1 MMKLKWAAC
10 AAAAAALLAVTTGC
24 GGGTQSANGTPSNA
38 TSTSG
43 QKTLIFGRGGDSV
56 TLDPSGSTDDE
67 SNMVAEEIYDTLVTY
82 KIGTPELQ
90 PDLATSWEPSK
101 DGMSWTFHLLQGVK
115 FSDGTPF
122 NADAVVF
129 NFQRWG
135 DPKNPYHKGSS
146 FAHYKSDL
154 GGFYGSPGAIIKDV
168 KKVDDY
174 TVQIDLTHPFAPLP
188 NILTQVAYSI
198 ASPEAIKKY
207 NGDISH
213 HPVGTGAFEFV
224 SWTPNDKIVLK
235 KNPNYRTP
243 GLPKL
248 DQLIFQVIPDNTARL
263 NALRAGQIDVMEGVN
278 PSDIQSVKSDPNLN
292 LYISPS
298 NNVGYLAFNTQKKP
312 FDDPRVRQAIA
323 MCIDKKALIDA
334 YYNGLADAGVTLL
347 PPKNW
352 AYDSSIQDYPVDI
365 AKAKQ
370 LLAEAGYPNGFDTE
384 LWAMPIPRP
393 YMPQPQQIATAIQAD
408 LAKIGIHAKIVSYD
422 WATYLK
428 KTDSGEH
435 TMCLLGWSAGT
446 WDPTTFMYTLL
457 DSKNAVPPANNSAF
471 YKNPAVDKLLEQALM
486 VSDQNQRAE
495 LYKQAQE
502 LVFKDEPY
510 VPLVHSQPVRAG
522 SKRVIGFTPQV
533 TGGPQFTS
541 VDISK

>member
-1 MMKLKWAAC
+1 MNFRRMIWTSAAMVGLLATLSGC
-10 AAAAAALLAVTTGC
+10 GGTTTTQANGTAPAAAA
-24 GGGTQSANGTPSNA
+24 
-38 TSTSG
+38 G
-43 QKTLIFGRGGDSV
+43 QKTLIFGRSGDSI

-67 SNMVAEEIYDTLVTY
+67 SNMVAQEIYDTLVTY
-82 KIGTPELQ
+82 KIGTSELQ

-101 DGMSWTFHLLQGVK
+101 DGLSWTFHLLQGVK
-115 FSDGTPF
+115 FQDGTPF

-129 NFQRWG
+129 NFNRWG
-135 DPKNPYHKGSS
+135 DPNNPYHKGSS

-154 GGFYGSPGAIIKDV
+154 GGFYGSPGAIIKGV
-168 KKVDDY
+168 KKIDDY
-174 TVQIDLTHPFAPLP
+174 TVEIDLNHPFAPLP
-188 NILTQVAYSI
+188 NILTQVAFSI
-198 ASPEAIKKY
+198 ASPKAIQDN

-235 KNPNYRTP
+235 KNPGYRMP

-248 DQLIFQVIPDNTARL
+248 DQVIFQVIPDNTARL
-263 NALRAGQIDVMEGVN
+263 NALRAGQIDLMEGLN
-278 PSDIQSVKSDPNLN
+278 PSDIASVKSDPNLN
-292 LYISPS
+292 LYVSPS

-312 FDDPRVRQAIA
+312 FDNPLVRQAIA
-323 MCIDKKALIDA
+323 MSIDKKAIIDA
-334 YYNGLADAGVTLL
+334 YYNGLADAGVTIL

-352 AYDSSIQDYPVDI
+352 AFDSSIQDYPVDI
-365 AKAKQ
+365 QKAKQ
-370 LLAEAGYPNGFDTE
+370 LLAQAGYPNGFSTE
-384 LWAMPIPRP
+384 LWAMPVARP
-393 YMPQPQQIATAIQAD
+393 YMPQPQQIAAAIQAD
-408 LAKIGIHAKIVSYD
+408 LEKIGIHAKIVSYD

-457 DSKNAVPPANNSAF
+457 DSKNAVPPANNTAF
-471 YKNPAVDKLLEQALM
+471 YKNPAVDKLLEEALTET
-486 VSDQNQRAE
+486 DQSKRAA

-522 SKRVIGFTPQV
+522 SKRVVGYVPGV
-533 TGGPQFTS
+533 TGGPTLTN
-541 VDISK
+541 VDITK

>member
-1 MMKLKWAAC
+1 MQMKWAAC
-10 AAAAAALLAVTTGC
+10 AAAVVALLAVTTGC
-24 GGGTQSANGTPSNA
+24 GGGTTQPANGTAPTAS
-38 TSTSG
+38 SG

-67 SNMVAEEIYDTLVTY
+67 SNMVCEEIYDTLVTY

-101 DGMSWTFHLLQGVK
+101 DGMSWTFHLQQGVK

-135 DPKNPYHKGSS
+135 DPNSPYHKGSS

-168 KKVDDY
+168 EKVDDY
-174 TVQIDLTHPFAPLP
+174 TVRIDLTHPFAPLP

-263 NALRAGQIDVMEGVN
+263 NALRAGQIDLMEGLN

-292 LYISPS
+292 LYVSPS

-334 YYNGLADAGVTLL
+334 YYNGLADAGVTIL

-393 YMPQPQQIATAIQAD
+393 YMPQPQQIATAIQGD
-408 LAKIGIHAKIVSYD
+408 LAKIGIHAKIVTYD

-471 YKNPAVDKLLEQALM
+471 YKNPAVDKLLEQALT

-495 LYKQAQE
+495 LYKQAQK
-502 LVFKDEPY
+502 LVFQDEPY

-541 VDISK
+541 VDLSN